1 MIGFLRGKV
10 IFLYKDSCI
19 IDVGGVGYRVY
30 LTGMTQQKVHRK
42 EEAALFI
49 YTSVREDAIHLYGF
63 FSQEEYDLFL
73 QLISVSGIGP
83 KVAVGI
89 LSVITVT
96 ELCHAIYEKKTSL
109 LTKLPGIGKKSAERI
124 ILELKDKVHVTS
136 DDDAKDE
143 AAEDYSIPKDAQ
155 DEAEEALRSLGY
167 SSAEIAKVISKARHK
182 GKKTEDIIKA
192 ALVLLG
198 QA

>member
-124 ILELKDKVHVTS
+124 ILELKDKVHITS
-136 DDDAKDE
+136 E
-143 AAEDYSIPKDAQ
+143 DAQ